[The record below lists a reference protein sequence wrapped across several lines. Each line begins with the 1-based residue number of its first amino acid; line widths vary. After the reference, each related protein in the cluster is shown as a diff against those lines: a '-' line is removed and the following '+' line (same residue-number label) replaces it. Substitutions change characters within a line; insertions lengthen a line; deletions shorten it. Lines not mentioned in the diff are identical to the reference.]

1 MVFLGR
7 SHLRFFPFSCPIILA
22 GYCALF
28 DYLFACVIVVVL
40 LLLEDEVVAVGMV
53 ETGEVEVMGIELLT
67 TKVVVMVGAE
77 VVMMKVEAEVV
88 EVVPVEVTK
97 AKMMVD
103 MVRFLH
109 L

>member
-1 MVFLGR
+1 MLVF
-7 SHLRFFPFSCPIILA
+7 
-22 GYCALF
+22 YCALF
-28 DYLFACVIVVVL
+28 GYLFACVTVVVL
-40 LLLEDEVVAVGMV
+40 LLLEEEVVVVVGMV
-53 ETGEVEVMGIELLT
+53 ETGEVEVMGIALLT

-97 AKMMVD
+97 VEMMVD